1 LRERER
7 ERDGA
12 GTSQMSVKSLFMLDT
27 DFPQPFWSNVMLQ
40 TILYPGSQPCFV
52 VLLPGMSSFTYD
64 YSVQDGKHH

>member
-1 LRERER
+1 
-7 ERDGA
+7 
-12 GTSQMSVKSLFMLDT
+12 MLDT